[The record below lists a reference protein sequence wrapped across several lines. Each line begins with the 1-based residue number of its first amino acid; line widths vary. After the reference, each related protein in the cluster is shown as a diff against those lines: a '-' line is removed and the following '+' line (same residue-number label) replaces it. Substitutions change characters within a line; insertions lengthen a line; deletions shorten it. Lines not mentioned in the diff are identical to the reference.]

1 MTPAPKPPVAV
12 VCRWSAGFF
21 LAPPDRAAL
30 ALYRE
35 PAGETLLAALETEPA
50 LAAPLR
56 DLRGMIAPG
65 ADLAAAADRLATA
78 HSGAF
83 LIGGHRSAPPYASV
97 WLSPRGLL
105 YQEPA
110 REMNRLLAAVDLGLP
125 DDVSEP
131 HDHLSFQ
138 LNLLAE
144 LEEREQGGAALPV
157 PPQVFLRDQIL
168 SWLPDFAAACK
179 GLREPFFYAGLAS
192 ALTEY
197 LLEKS
202 METEGVTGPFT

>member
-1 MTPAPKPPVAV
+1 MAPATKPPVAV
-12 VCRWSAGFF
+12 VCRWIAGLF

-35 PAGETLLAALETEPA
+35 PAGEALLAALETEPA
-50 LAAPLR
+50 LAAPLQQ
-56 DLRGMIAPG
+56 LREMTAPG

-83 LIGGHRSAPPYASV
+83 LVGGHRSAPPYASV

-131 HDHLSFQ
+131 PDHLSFQ

-144 LEEREQGGAALPV
+144 LEERGKDGTALPIS
-157 PPQVFLRDQIL
+157 PQVFLRDQVL
-168 SWLPDFAAACK
+168 SWLPDFAAACE
-179 GLREPFFYAGLAS
+179 GLREPFFYGGLAA
-192 ALTEY
+192 ALNDY

-202 METEGVTGPFT
+202 METEAVTGPFT